1 MKDEK
6 SEESGEEKMIKEE
19 KSEEKSEE
27 KMIKEEKE
35 EKSEESEEMKD
46 EKEKEENGEEKENE
60 KNEKSE
66 EMKDEKEKEEK
77 EEEKENEKNE
87 KSEEMKDE
95 KMIMEEEEKI
105 TTKEND
111 NETKKE
117 DTIGNDEKGTQQEK
131 SNQDNETKK
140 RDEDERNIDPKD
152 SVHST
157 SQETSPNPPSQP
169 EPNDSLSSLVSS
181 NKQTRLQ
188 ATHRVEVAR
197 HVLSHHCRHDSLA
210 ARRTLDRPAHL
221 FLPHPVL
228 RHRQRETPHVPTS
241 SCPHAST
248 RSDASA
254 PSRPASSSS
263 GAQERSRDSPRRTT
277 SSHRRS
283 GQSRWGGKG
292 ITHLRYKVQKTG
304 SDAIAMIGIRYDGR
318 PLCPLRVLRL
328 TNSSRRRNSLPMTI
342 LVHRASHS
350 QMVTHIHVC

>member
-1 MKDEK
+1 MHHPWFAEMERREHGEEEWVKDEK
-6 SEESGEEKMIKEE
+6 SEEKGEEKMIKEEKEEEKMKEDEKSEEKGEEKMIKEE
-19 KSEEKSEE
+19 KSEKS
-27 KMIKEEKE
+27 K
-35 EKSEESEEMKD
+35 
-46 EKEKEENGEEKENE
+46 
-60 KNEKSE
+60 
-66 EMKDEKEKEEK
+66 
-77 EEEKENEKNE
+77 
-87 KSEEMKDE
+87 EMKDE
-95 KMIMEEEEKI
+95 KMIMEEEDKI

-117 DTIGNDEKGTQQEK
+117 NTIGSDEKGTQQEK

-140 RDEDERNIDPKD
+140 RDEDKRNIDPKD

-188 ATHRVEVAR
+188 ATHCVEVAR
-197 HVLSHHCRHDSLA
+197 HVLSHYCRHDSLA
-210 ARRTLDRPAHL
+210 TRRTLDRPAHL
-221 FLPHPVL
+221 LLPHPVL

-328 TNSSRRRNSLPMTI
+328 TNSSRRRNGLPMSI

>member
-1 MKDEK
+1 
-6 SEESGEEKMIKEE
+6 
-19 KSEEKSEE
+19 
-27 KMIKEEKE
+27 
-35 EKSEESEEMKD
+35 
-46 EKEKEENGEEKENE
+46 
-60 KNEKSE
+60 
-66 EMKDEKEKEEK
+66 
-77 EEEKENEKNE
+77 
-87 KSEEMKDE
+87 MKDE

-117 DTIGNDEKGTQQEK
+117 NTIGSDEKGTQQEK
-131 SNQDNETKK
+131 NNQDNETKK
-140 RDEDERNIDPKD
+140 RDEDKRNIDPKD

-188 ATHRVEVAR
+188 ATHCVEVAR
-197 HVLSHHCRHDSLA
+197 HVLSHYCRHDSLA
-210 ARRTLDRPAHL
+210 TRRTLDRPAHL

-263 GAQERSRDSPRRTT
+263 GAQERSRDSLRRTT

-328 TNSSRRRNSLPMTI
+328 TNSSRRRNSLPMSI

>member
-1 MKDEK
+1 MERR
-6 SEESGEEKMIKEE
+6 EHGEEEWVKEE
-19 KSEEKSEE
+19 
-27 KMIKEEKE
+27 
-35 EKSEESEEMKD
+35 KD
-46 EKEKEENGEEKENE
+46 EKEKEENGEEKMMEDEKEKEEEEENE
-60 KNEKSE
+60 EEKMIKEEKEKESE
-66 EMKDEKEKEEK
+66 EMKEEKDEKEKEENG
-77 EEEKENEKNE
+77 EDKENEKNE
-87 KSEEMKDE
+87 KSKEMKDE

-117 DTIGNDEKGTQQEK
+117 NTIGSDEKGTQQEK

-197 HVLSHHCRHDSLA
+197 HVLSHYCRHDSLA
-210 ARRTLDRPAHL
+210 TRRTLDCPAHL
-221 FLPHPVL
+221 LLPHPVL

-277 SSHRRS
+277 SSHRHS

-328 TNSSRRRNSLPMTI
+328 TNSSRRRNSLPMSI

>member
-1 MKDEK
+1 MHHPWFAEMERREHGEEEWVKEEK
-6 SEESGEEKMIKEE
+6 SEEKGEEKMIKEE
-19 KSEEKSEE
+19 KGEE
-27 KMIKEEKE
+27 KMIKD
-35 EKSEESEEMKD
+35 EKSEKSEEMKD

-60 KNEKSE
+60 KSEKS
-66 EMKDEKEKEEK
+66 K
-77 EEEKENEKNE
+77 
-87 KSEEMKDE
+87 EMKDE
-95 KMIMEEEEKI
+95 KMIMEEEDKI

-117 DTIGNDEKGTQQEK
+117 NTIGSDEKGTQQEK

-140 RDEDERNIDPKD
+140 RDEDKRNIDPKD

-188 ATHRVEVAR
+188 ATHCVEVAR

-210 ARRTLDRPAHL
+210 TRRTLDRPAHL

-328 TNSSRRRNSLPMTI
+328 TNSSRRRNGLPMSI

>member
-1 MKDEK
+1 M
-6 SEESGEEKMIKEE
+6 KEE
-19 KSEEKSEE
+19 KSEEKGEE

-35 EKSEESEEMKD
+35 EERMKEDEKSEK
-46 EKEKEENGEEKENE
+46 NGEEKENE
-60 KNEKSE
+60 KSEKS
-66 EMKDEKEKEEK
+66 K
-77 EEEKENEKNE
+77 
-87 KSEEMKDE
+87 EMKDE
-95 KMIMEEEEKI
+95 KMIMEEEDKI
-105 TTKEND
+105 TTKEID

-117 DTIGNDEKGTQQEK
+117 NTIGSDEKGTQQEK

-140 RDEDERNIDPKD
+140 RDEDKRNIDPKD

-188 ATHRVEVAR
+188 ATHCVEVAR

-210 ARRTLDRPAHL
+210 TRRTLDRPAHL

-328 TNSSRRRNSLPMTI
+328 TNSSRRRNGLPMSI

>member
-6 SEESGEEKMIKEE
+6 SEEKGEEKMIKEE
-19 KSEEKSEE
+19 KGEE

-35 EKSEESEEMKD
+35 EEKMKEDEKSEE
-46 EKEKEENGEEKENE
+46 EKEENGEEKENE
-60 KNEKSE
+60 KSEKS
-66 EMKDEKEKEEK
+66 K
-77 EEEKENEKNE
+77 
-87 KSEEMKDE
+87 EMKDE
-95 KMIMEEEEKI
+95 KMIMEEEDKI

-117 DTIGNDEKGTQQEK
+117 DTIGSDEKGTQQEK

-140 RDEDERNIDPKD
+140 RDEDKRNIDPKD

-188 ATHRVEVAR
+188 ATHCVEVAR
-197 HVLSHHCRHDSLA
+197 HVLSHYCRHDSLA
-210 ARRTLDRPAHL
+210 TRRTLDRPAHL

-263 GAQERSRDSPRRTT
+263 GAQERSRDSLRRTT

-328 TNSSRRRNSLPMTI
+328 TNSSRRRNSLPMSI

>member
-6 SEESGEEKMIKEE
+6 SEEKGEEEMIKEEKEEEKMKEDEKSEEKGEEKMIKEE
-19 KSEEKSEE
+19 KSEKS
-27 KMIKEEKE
+27 K
-35 EKSEESEEMKD
+35 EMKD
-46 EKEKEENGEEKENE
+46 EEEKEENGEEKENE
-60 KNEKSE
+60 KSEKS
-66 EMKDEKEKEEK
+66 K
-77 EEEKENEKNE
+77 
-87 KSEEMKDE
+87 EMKDE
-95 KMIMEEEEKI
+95 KMIMEEEDKI

-117 DTIGNDEKGTQQEK
+117 NTIGSDEKGTQQEK

-140 RDEDERNIDPKD
+140 RDEDKRNIDPKD

-188 ATHRVEVAR
+188 ATHCVEVAR
-197 HVLSHHCRHDSLA
+197 HVLSHYCRHDSLA
-210 ARRTLDRPAHL
+210 TRRTLDRPAHL
-221 FLPHPVL
+221 LLPHPVL

-328 TNSSRRRNSLPMTI
+328 TNSSRRRNGLPMSI